1 MTVHYLKI
9 KPEYYKDVECGLKTF
24 ELRKNDRN
32 FQVGDILML
41 IKLDDKGN
49 ETDQV
54 TRVKVTYILK
64 DCPQYGLKDG
74 YAILGIG
81 VENRINFK
89 AEDFRMSAPKAI
101 PVCLDGLDKCVT
113 TGDVNL
119 YYVGDIGH
127 VKKTNSSTNFTENL
141 GSTATA
147 TAGKK

>member
-1 MTVHYLKI
+1 MVHYLKI

-41 IKLDDKGN
+41 IKLDSEGN

-54 TRVKVTYILK
+54 ARAKVNYILK

-89 AEDFRMSAPKAI
+89 SADFAVKPV
-101 PVCLDGLDKCVT
+101 PVCLSNLDNCIKDRDG
-113 TGDVNL
+113 NL

-127 VKKTNSSTNFTENL
+127 VKKTNNSTNFTENL